1 MKLRILNL
9 NNTLHKL
16 SFSYIFNFKKD
27 KAFSVSTI
35 LSSLALILGIS
46 ILITVMSVMNGFR
59 EQLVDSLSGV
69 NGDITIYNANKD
81 KIKKIQEKNPSI
93 SFVENFQSRVIT
105 SNENGIEGLL
115 MKSLNKDDIYKIPK
129 INQNIFEIEKNID
142 NWVFIGVELARSLDL
157 KVGMPLQINI
167 PGNSM
172 TILGPVLNSRNLTI
186 KGTFNTG
193 VYDFDKY
200 FIFSNIEQF
209 KNNIS
214 NKVIDVYFNNKDFD
228 YSDLDG
234 LNYSTWEDQNQTLA
248 QALSTEKNVMFV
260 ILFFIIVIS
269 SFTIISN
276 QIFFIKEKYK
286 DIVLLKALGIKQ
298 SKICFLFFLN
308 SFFISFFSIVIGTCL
323 GLLLSTNIDSVENF
337 LSYLLN
343 FELWNNEIRYLASMP
358 YSIKFNDIVFIVSI
372 SLFSSLIAS
381 YIPIL
386 RIFRIKPN
394 LILR

>member
-1 MKLRILNL
+1 M

-59 EQLVDSLSGV
+59 EQLVESLSGV
-69 NGDITIYNANKD
+69 NGDITIYDANKD

-115 MKSLNKDDIYKIPK
+115 MKSLNKEDIYKIPK

-142 NWVFIGVELARSLDL
+142 NWVFIGVELARSLNL
-157 KVGMPLQINI
+157 KVGMPVQINI

-172 TILGPVLNSRNLTI
+172 TILGPVLNSRQLTI
-186 KGTFNTG
+186 KGIFNTG

-200 FIFSNIEQF
+200 FIFSNIDQF

-214 NKVIDVYFNNKDFD
+214 NRVTDVYLNNKDFN

-286 DIVLLKALGIKQ
+286 DIILLKALGIKQ
-298 SKICFLFFLN
+298 SKICFIFFLN

-343 FELWNNEIRYLASMP
+343 FELWNNEIRYLTSMP
-358 YSIKFNDIVFIVSI
+358 YSIKLNDIVFIVSI
-372 SLFSSLIAS
+372 SLFSSLVAS

>member
-1 MKLRILNL
+1 L

-59 EQLVDSLSGV
+59 EQLVESLSGV
-69 NGDITIYNANKD
+69 NGDITIYDANKD

-93 SFVENFQSRVIT
+93 SFVENIQSRVIT

-115 MKSLNKDDIYKIPK
+115 MKSLNKEDIYKIPK

-142 NWVFIGVELARSLDL
+142 NWVFIGVELARSLNL
-157 KVGMPLQINI
+157 KVGMPIQINI

-172 TILGPVLNSRNLTI
+172 TILGPVLNSRQLII
-186 KGTFNTG
+186 KGIFNTG

-200 FIFSNIEQF
+200 FIFSNIDQF

-214 NKVIDVYFNNKDFD
+214 NKVIDVYLNNKNFD

-298 SKICFLFFLN
+298 SKICFIFFLN

-343 FELWNNEIRYLASMP
+343 FELWNNEIRYLTSMP
-358 YSIKFNDIVFIVSI
+358 YSIKLNDIVFIVSI
-372 SLFSSLIAS
+372 SLFSSLVAS

>member
-1 MKLRILNL
+1 M

-16 SFSYIFNFKKD
+16 SFAYIFNFRKD

-69 NGDITIYNANKD
+69 NGDITIYDANED
-81 KIKKIQEKNPSI
+81 KIEQIKEKNPSI
-93 SFVENFQSRVIT
+93 SLVQNVQSRVIA
-105 SNENGIEGLL
+105 SNEKGIEGLL
-115 MKSLNKDDIYKIPK
+115 MKSLYKEDLYKIPK
-129 INQNIFEIEKNID
+129 INQNIFEIEREID
-142 NWVFIGVELARSLDL
+142 NWVFIGVELARSLNL
-157 KVGMPLQINI
+157 KVGMPFQINI
-167 PGNSM
+167 PGKSM
-172 TILGPVLNSRNLTI
+172 TILGPVLNSKELII

-209 KNNIS
+209 NTNINS
-214 NKVIDVYFNNKDFD
+214 SVIDIYLNSNDFD

-234 LNYSTWEDQNQTLA
+234 VNYSTWEDQNQTLA

-260 ILFFIIVIS
+260 ILFFIIIIS

-286 DIVLLKALGIKQ
+286 DIILLKALGIQQ

-308 SFFISFFSIVIGTCL
+308 SFFISFFSIILGTCL
-323 GLLLSTNIDSVENF
+323 GLLLSTNIDSVESF

-343 FELWNNEIRYLASMP
+343 FELWNNEIRYLTSMP
-358 YSIKFNDIVFIVSI
+358 YSIRVNDIVFIVSI

-381 YIPIL
+381 YVPIL
-386 RIFRIKPN
+386 RIFKIKPN

>member
-1 MKLRILNL
+1 M

-16 SFSYIFNFKKD
+16 SFAYIFNFRKD

-69 NGDITIYNANKD
+69 NGDITIYDANED
-81 KIKKIQEKNPSI
+81 KIEQIKEKNPSI
-93 SFVENFQSRVIT
+93 SLVQNVQSRVIA
-105 SNENGIEGLL
+105 SNEKGIEGLL
-115 MKSLNKDDIYKIPK
+115 MKSLYKEDLYKIPK
-129 INQNIFEIEKNID
+129 INQNIFEIEREID
-142 NWVFIGVELARSLDL
+142 NWVFIGVELARSLNL
-157 KVGMPLQINI
+157 KVGMPFQINI
-167 PGNSM
+167 PGKSM
-172 TILGPVLNSRNLTI
+172 TILGPVLNSKELII

-209 KNNIS
+209 NTNINS
-214 NKVIDVYFNNKDFD
+214 SVIDIYLNSNDFD

-260 ILFFIIVIS
+260 ILFFIIIIS

-286 DIVLLKALGIKQ
+286 DIILLKALGIRQ

-308 SFFISFFSIVIGTCL
+308 SFFISFFSIILGTCL
-323 GLLLSTNIDSVENF
+323 GLLLSTNIDSVESF

-343 FELWNNEIRYLASMP
+343 FELWNNEIRYLTTMP
-358 YSIKFNDIVFIVSI
+358 YSIRVNDIVFIVSI

-381 YIPIL
+381 YVPIL
-386 RIFRIKPN
+386 RIFKIKPN

>member
-1 MKLRILNL
+1 M

-59 EQLVDSLSGV
+59 EQLVESLSGV
-69 NGDITIYNANKD
+69 NGDITIYDANKD

-93 SFVENFQSRVIT
+93 SFVENIQSRVIT

-115 MKSLNKDDIYKIPK
+115 MKSLNKEDIYKIPK

-142 NWVFIGVELARSLDL
+142 NWVFIGVELARSLNL
-157 KVGMPLQINI
+157 KVGMPIQINI

-172 TILGPVLNSRNLTI
+172 TILGPVLNSRQLTI
-186 KGTFNTG
+186 KGIFNTG

-200 FIFSNIEQF
+200 FIFSNIDQF

-214 NKVIDVYFNNKDFD
+214 NRVTDVYLNNKDFD

-248 QALSTEKNVMFV
+248 QALTTEKNVMFV

-286 DIVLLKALGIKQ
+286 DIILLKALGIKQ
-298 SKICFLFFLN
+298 SKICFIFFLN
-308 SFFISFFSIVIGTCL
+308 SFFISFFSIIIGTCL

-343 FELWNNEIRYLASMP
+343 FELWNNEIRYLTSMP
-358 YSIKFNDIVFIVSI
+358 YSIKLNDIVFIVSI
-372 SLFSSLIAS
+372 SLFSSLVAS

>member
-1 MKLRILNL
+1 M

-59 EQLVDSLSGV
+59 EQLVESLSGV
-69 NGDITIYNANKD
+69 NGDITIYDASKD
-81 KIKKIQEKNPSI
+81 KIKKIKEKNPSI
-93 SFVENFQSRVIT
+93 FFVENLQSRVIT

-115 MKSLNKDDIYKIPK
+115 MKSLNKEDIYKIPK

-142 NWVFIGVELARSLDL
+142 NWVFIGVELARSLNL
-157 KVGMPLQINI
+157 KVGMPIQINI

-172 TILGPVLNSRNLTI
+172 TILGPVLNSRQLTI
-186 KGTFNTG
+186 KGIFNTG

-200 FIFSNIEQF
+200 FIFSNIDQF

-214 NKVIDVYFNNKDFD
+214 NKVIDVYLNNKNFD

-286 DIVLLKALGIKQ
+286 DIILLKALGIKQ
-298 SKICFLFFLN
+298 SKICFIFFLN

-343 FELWNNEIRYLASMP
+343 FELWNNEIRYLTSMP
-358 YSIKFNDIVFIVSI
+358 YSIKLNDIVFIVCI
-372 SLFSSLIAS
+372 SLFSSLVAS

>member
-1 MKLRILNL
+1 M

-59 EQLVDSLSGV
+59 EQLVESLSGV
-69 NGDITIYNANKD
+69 NGDITIYDANKD

-93 SFVENFQSRVIT
+93 SFVENLQSRVIT

-115 MKSLNKDDIYKIPK
+115 MKSLNKEDIYKIPK

-142 NWVFIGVELARSLDL
+142 NWVFIGVELARSLNL
-157 KVGMPLQINI
+157 KVGMPIQINI

-172 TILGPVLNSRNLTI
+172 TILGPVLNSRQLTI
-186 KGTFNTG
+186 KGIFNTG

-200 FIFSNIEQF
+200 FIFSNIDHF

-214 NKVIDVYFNNKDFD
+214 NKVTDVYLNNKNFD
-228 YSDLDG
+228 YMDLDG

-286 DIVLLKALGIKQ
+286 DIILLKALGIKQ
-298 SKICFLFFLN
+298 SKICFIFFLN
-308 SFFISFFSIVIGTCL
+308 SFFISFFSILIGTCL

-343 FELWNNEIRYLASMP
+343 FELWNNEIRYLTSMP
-358 YSIKFNDIVFIVSI
+358 YSIKLNDIVFIVSI
-372 SLFSSLIAS
+372 SLFSSLVAS

>member
-1 MKLRILNL
+1 M

-59 EQLVDSLSGV
+59 EQLVESLSGV
-69 NGDITIYNANKD
+69 NGDITIYDTKKD
-81 KIKKIQEKNPSI
+81 RIEIIQENNPSI
-93 SFVENFQSRVIT
+93 SFVENIQSRVIT

-115 MKSLNKDDIYKIPK
+115 MKSLHKEDIYKIPK
-129 INQNIFEIEKNID
+129 VNKNMFEIEKNID
-142 NWVFIGVELARSLDL
+142 NWVFIGVELARSLNL
-157 KVGMPLQINI
+157 KVGMPIQINI

-172 TILGPVLNSRNLTI
+172 TILGPVLNSRQLII
-186 KGTFNTG
+186 KGIFNTG

-200 FIFSNIEQF
+200 FIFSNIDQF
-209 KNNIS
+209 KNNLN
-214 NKVIDVYFNNKDFD
+214 NKVIDVYLNNKDFD
-228 YSDLDG
+228 YDDLDG

-298 SKICFLFFLN
+298 SKICLLFFLN
-308 SFFISFFSIVIGTCL
+308 SFIISFFSVVLGTCL
-323 GLLLSTNIDSVENF
+323 GLLLSTNIDSVEKF

-343 FELWNNEIRYLASMP
+343 FKLWNNEIRYLASMP
-358 YSIKFNDIVFIVSI
+358 YSIKLNDIVFIVSI

>member
-1 MKLRILNL
+1 M

-16 SFSYIFNFKKD
+16 SFAYIFNFRKD

-69 NGDITIYNANKD
+69 NGDITIYDANVD
-81 KIKKIQEKNPSI
+81 KIEQIKEKNPSI
-93 SFVENFQSRVIT
+93 SLVQNVQSRVIT
-105 SNENGIEGLL
+105 SNEKGIEGLL
-115 MKSLNKDDIYKIPK
+115 MKSLYKEDLYKIPK
-129 INQNIFEIEKNID
+129 INQNIFEIEREID
-142 NWVFIGVELARSLDL
+142 NWVFIGIELARSLNL
-157 KVGMPLQINI
+157 KVGMPFQINI
-167 PGNSM
+167 PGKSM
-172 TILGPVLNSRNLTI
+172 TILGPVLNSKELII

-209 KNNIS
+209 NTNINS
-214 NKVIDVYFNNKDFD
+214 SVIDIYLNSNDFD

-234 LNYSTWEDQNQTLA
+234 VNYSTWEDQNQTLA

-260 ILFFIIVIS
+260 ILFFIIIIS

-286 DIVLLKALGIKQ
+286 DIILLKALGIRQ

-308 SFFISFFSIVIGTCL
+308 SFFISFFSIILGTCL
-323 GLLLSTNIDSVENF
+323 GLLLSTNIDSVESF

-343 FELWNNEIRYLASMP
+343 FELWNNEIRYLTSMP
-358 YSIKFNDIVFIVSI
+358 YSIRLNDIVFIVSI

-386 RIFRIKPN
+386 RIFKIKPN

>member
-1 MKLRILNL
+1 M

-16 SFSYIFNFKKD
+16 SFAYIFNFRKD

-69 NGDITIYNANKD
+69 NGDITIYDANED
-81 KIKKIQEKNPSI
+81 KIEQIKEKNPSI
-93 SFVENFQSRVIT
+93 SLVQNVQSRVIA
-105 SNENGIEGLL
+105 SNEKGIEGLL
-115 MKSLNKDDIYKIPK
+115 MKSLYKEDLYKIPK
-129 INQNIFEIEKNID
+129 INQNIFEIEREID
-142 NWVFIGVELARSLDL
+142 NWVFIGIELARSLNL
-157 KVGMPLQINI
+157 KVGMPFQINI
-167 PGNSM
+167 PGKSM
-172 TILGPVLNSRNLTI
+172 TILGPVLNSKELII

-200 FIFSNIEQF
+200 FIFSNIDQF
-209 KNNIS
+209 NTNINS
-214 NKVIDVYFNNKDFD
+214 SVIDIYLNSNDFD

-234 LNYSTWEDQNQTLA
+234 VNYSTWEDQNQTLA

-260 ILFFIIVIS
+260 ILFFIIIIS

-286 DIVLLKALGIKQ
+286 DIILLKALGIRQ

-308 SFFISFFSIVIGTCL
+308 SFFISFFSIILGTCL
-323 GLLLSTNIDSVENF
+323 GLLLSTNIDSVESF

-343 FELWNNEIRYLASMP
+343 FELWNNEIRYLTSMP
-358 YSIKFNDIVFIVSI
+358 YSIRVNDIVFIVSI

-381 YIPIL
+381 YVPIL
-386 RIFRIKPN
+386 RIFKIKPN

>member
-1 MKLRILNL
+1 M

-16 SFSYIFNFKKD
+16 SFAYIFNFRKD

-69 NGDITIYNANKD
+69 NGDITIYDANED
-81 KIKKIQEKNPSI
+81 KIEQIKEKNPSI
-93 SFVENFQSRVIT
+93 SLVQNVQSRVIA
-105 SNENGIEGLL
+105 SNEKGIEGLL
-115 MKSLNKDDIYKIPK
+115 MKSLYKEDLYKIPK
-129 INQNIFEIEKNID
+129 INQNIFEIEREID
-142 NWVFIGVELARSLDL
+142 NWVFIGIELARSLNL
-157 KVGMPLQINI
+157 KVGMPFQINI
-167 PGNSM
+167 PGKSM
-172 TILGPVLNSRNLTI
+172 TILGPVLNSKELII
-186 KGTFNTG
+186 KGIFNTG

-209 KNNIS
+209 NTNINS
-214 NKVIDVYFNNKDFD
+214 SVIDIYLNSNDFD

-234 LNYSTWEDQNQTLA
+234 VNYSTWEDQNQTLA

-260 ILFFIIVIS
+260 ILFFIIIIS

-286 DIVLLKALGIKQ
+286 DIILLKALGIPQ

-308 SFFISFFSIVIGTCL
+308 SFFISFFSIILGTCL
-323 GLLLSTNIDSVENF
+323 GLLLSTNIDSVESF

-343 FELWNNEIRYLASMP
+343 FELWNNEIRYLTSMP
-358 YSIKFNDIVFIVSI
+358 YSIRLNDIVFIVSI

-386 RIFRIKPN
+386 RIFKIKPN

>member
-1 MKLRILNL
+1 M

-81 KIKKIQEKNPSI
+81 KIKKIQEKNPTI
-93 SFVENFQSRVIT
+93 SFVENIQSRVIT

-115 MKSLNKDDIYKIPK
+115 MKSLNEDDIYKIPK
-129 INQNIFEIEKNID
+129 INQKIFEIEKNID
-142 NWVFIGVELARSLDL
+142 NWVYIGVELARSLNL

-172 TILGPVLNSRNLTI
+172 TILGPVLNSKQLTI
-186 KGTFNTG
+186 KGIFNTG

-200 FIFSNIEQF
+200 FIFSNIDQF

-214 NKVIDVYFNNKDFD
+214 NKVIDVYLNNKDFD
-228 YSDLDG
+228 YTDLDD

-286 DIVLLKALGIKQ
+286 DIILLKALGIKQ

-323 GLLLSTNIDSVENF
+323 GLLLSINIDSVENF

-343 FELWNNEIRYLASMP
+343 FELWNNEIRYLTSMP
-358 YSIKFNDIVFIVSI
+358 YSIKLNDIVFIVSI

>member
-1 MKLRILNL
+1 M

-59 EQLVDSLSGV
+59 EQLVESLSGV
-69 NGDITIYNANKD
+69 NGDITIYDANKD
-81 KIKKIQEKNPSI
+81 KIKKIQEKYPSI
-93 SFVENFQSRVIT
+93 SFVENLQSRVIT

-115 MKSLNKDDIYKIPK
+115 MKSLNKEDIYKIPK

-142 NWVFIGVELARSLDL
+142 NWVFIGVELARSLNL
-157 KVGMPLQINI
+157 KVGMPIQINI

-172 TILGPVLNSRNLTI
+172 TILGPVLNSRQLTI
-186 KGTFNTG
+186 KGIFNTG

-200 FIFSNIEQF
+200 FIFSNIDQF

-214 NKVIDVYFNNKDFD
+214 NKVIDVYLNNKNFD

-286 DIVLLKALGIKQ
+286 DIILLKALGIKQ
-298 SKICFLFFLN
+298 SKICFIFFLN

-343 FELWNNEIRYLASMP
+343 FELWNNEIRYLTSMP
-358 YSIKFNDIVFIVSI
+358 YSIKLNDIVFIVSI
-372 SLFSSLIAS
+372 SLFSSLVAS

>member
-1 MKLRILNL
+1 M

-16 SFSYIFNFKKD
+16 SFAYIFNFRKD

-69 NGDITIYNANKD
+69 NGDITIYDANED
-81 KIKKIQEKNPSI
+81 KIEQIKEKNPSI
-93 SFVENFQSRVIT
+93 SLVQNVQSRVIA
-105 SNENGIEGLL
+105 SNEKGIEGLL
-115 MKSLNKDDIYKIPK
+115 MKSLYKEDLYKIPK
-129 INQNIFEIEKNID
+129 INQNIFEIEREID
-142 NWVFIGVELARSLDL
+142 NWVFIGIELARSLNL
-157 KVGMPLQINI
+157 KVGMPFQINI
-167 PGNSM
+167 PGKSM
-172 TILGPVLNSRNLTI
+172 TILGPVLNSKELI
-186 KGTFNTG
+186 IEGIFNTG

-209 KNNIS
+209 NTNINS
-214 NKVIDVYFNNKDFD
+214 SVIDIYLNSNDFD

-234 LNYSTWEDQNQTLA
+234 VNYSTWEDQNQTLA

-260 ILFFIIVIS
+260 ILFFIIIIS

-286 DIVLLKALGIKQ
+286 DIILLKALGIRQ

-308 SFFISFFSIVIGTCL
+308 SFFISFFSIILGTCL
-323 GLLLSTNIDSVENF
+323 GLLLSTNIDSVESF

-343 FELWNNEIRYLASMP
+343 FELWNNEIRYLTSMP
-358 YSIKFNDIVFIVSI
+358 YSIRLNDIVFIVSI

-386 RIFRIKPN
+386 RIFKIKPN

>member
-1 MKLRILNL
+1 M

-59 EQLVDSLSGV
+59 EQLVESLSGV
-69 NGDITIYNANKD
+69 NGDITIYDANKD

-93 SFVENFQSRVIT
+93 SFVENIQSRVIT

-115 MKSLNKDDIYKIPK
+115 MKSLNKEDIYKIPK

-142 NWVFIGVELARSLDL
+142 NWVFIGVELARSLNL
-157 KVGMPLQINI
+157 KVGMPIQINI

-172 TILGPVLNSRNLTI
+172 TILGPVLNSRQLTI
-186 KGTFNTG
+186 KGIFNTG

-200 FIFSNIEQF
+200 FIFSNIDQF

-214 NKVIDVYFNNKDFD
+214 NKVIDVYLNNKNFD
-228 YSDLDG
+228 YRDLDG

-286 DIVLLKALGIKQ
+286 DIILLKALGIKQ
-298 SKICFLFFLN
+298 SKICFIFFLN

-343 FELWNNEIRYLASMP
+343 FELWNNEIRYLTSMP
-358 YSIKFNDIVFIVSI
+358 YSIKLNDIVFIVSI
-372 SLFSSLIAS
+372 SLFSSLVAS

>member
-1 MKLRILNL
+1 M

-59 EQLVDSLSGV
+59 EQLVESLSGV
-69 NGDITIYNANKD
+69 NGDITIYDANKD

-93 SFVENFQSRVIT
+93 SFVENIQSRVIT

-115 MKSLNKDDIYKIPK
+115 MKSLNKEDIYKIPK

-142 NWVFIGVELARSLDL
+142 NWVFIGVELARSLNL
-157 KVGMPLQINI
+157 KVGMPIQINI

-172 TILGPVLNSRNLTI
+172 TILGPVLNSRQLTI
-186 KGTFNTG
+186 KGIFNTG

-200 FIFSNIEQF
+200 FIFSNIDQF
-209 KNNIS
+209 KDNIS
-214 NKVIDVYFNNKDFD
+214 NKVIDVYLNNKNFD
-228 YSDLDG
+228 YRDLDG

-286 DIVLLKALGIKQ
+286 DIILLKALGIKQ
-298 SKICFLFFLN
+298 SKICFIFFLN

-343 FELWNNEIRYLASMP
+343 FELWNNEIRYLTSMP
-358 YSIKFNDIVFIVSI
+358 YSIKLNDIVFIVSI
-372 SLFSSLIAS
+372 SLFSSLVAS

>member
-1 MKLRILNL
+1 M

-59 EQLVDSLSGV
+59 EQLVESLSGV
-69 NGDITIYNANKD
+69 NGDITIYDANKD

-93 SFVENFQSRVIT
+93 SFVENLQSRVIT
-105 SNENGIEGLL
+105 TNENGIEGLL
-115 MKSLNKDDIYKIPK
+115 MKSLNKEDIYKIPK

-142 NWVFIGVELARSLDL
+142 NWVFIGVELARSLNL

-172 TILGPVLNSRNLTI
+172 TILGPVLNSRQLTI
-186 KGTFNTG
+186 KGIFNTG

-200 FIFSNIEQF
+200 FIFSNIDQF

-214 NKVIDVYFNNKDFD
+214 NKVIDVYLNNKNFD

-286 DIVLLKALGIKQ
+286 DIILLKALGIKQ
-298 SKICFLFFLN
+298 SKICFIFFLN

-343 FELWNNEIRYLASMP
+343 FELWNNEIRYLTSMP
-358 YSIKFNDIVFIVSI
+358 YSIKLNDIVFIVSI
-372 SLFSSLIAS
+372 SLFSSLVAS

>member
-1 MKLRILNL
+1 M

-59 EQLVDSLSGV
+59 EQLVESLSGV
-69 NGDITIYNANKD
+69 NGDITIYDANKD

-93 SFVENFQSRVIT
+93 SFVENIQSRVIT

-115 MKSLNKDDIYKIPK
+115 MKSLNKEDIYKIPK

-142 NWVFIGVELARSLDL
+142 NWVFIGVELARSLNL
-157 KVGMPLQINI
+157 KVGMPIQINI

-172 TILGPVLNSRNLTI
+172 TILGPVLNSRQLTI
-186 KGTFNTG
+186 KGIFNTG

-200 FIFSNIEQF
+200 FIFSNIDQF
-209 KNNIS
+209 KNNTS
-214 NKVIDVYFNNKDFD
+214 NKVIDVYLNNKNFD

-286 DIVLLKALGIKQ
+286 DIILLKALGIKQ
-298 SKICFLFFLN
+298 SKICFIFFLN

-343 FELWNNEIRYLASMP
+343 FELWNNEIRYLTSMP
-358 YSIKFNDIVFIVSI
+358 YSIKLNDIVFIVSI
-372 SLFSSLIAS
+372 SLFSSLVAS

>member
-1 MKLRILNL
+1 L

-16 SFSYIFNFKKD
+16 SFAYIFNFRKD

-69 NGDITIYNANKD
+69 NGDITIYDANED
-81 KIKKIQEKNPSI
+81 KIEQIKEKNPSI
-93 SFVENFQSRVIT
+93 SLVQNVQSRVIA
-105 SNENGIEGLL
+105 SNEKGIEGLL
-115 MKSLNKDDIYKIPK
+115 MKSLYKEDLYKIPK
-129 INQNIFEIEKNID
+129 INQNIFEIEREID
-142 NWVFIGVELARSLDL
+142 NWVFIGVELARSFNL
-157 KVGMPLQINI
+157 KVGMPFQINI
-167 PGNSM
+167 PGKSM
-172 TILGPVLNSRNLTI
+172 TILGPVLNSKELII

-209 KNNIS
+209 NTNINS
-214 NKVIDVYFNNKDFD
+214 SVIDIYLNSNDFD

-234 LNYSTWEDQNQTLA
+234 VNYSTWEDQNQTLA

-260 ILFFIIVIS
+260 ILFFIIIIS

-286 DIVLLKALGIKQ
+286 DIILLKALGIRQ

-308 SFFISFFSIVIGTCL
+308 SFFISFFSIILGTCL
-323 GLLLSTNIDSVENF
+323 GLLLSTNIDSVESF

-343 FELWNNEIRYLASMP
+343 FELWNNEIRYLTSMP
-358 YSIKFNDIVFIVSI
+358 YSIRVNDIVFIVSI

-381 YIPIL
+381 YVPIL
-386 RIFRIKPN
+386 RIFKIKPN

>member
-1 MKLRILNL
+1 M

-16 SFSYIFNFKKD
+16 SFAYIFNFRKD

-69 NGDITIYNANKD
+69 NGDITIYDANED
-81 KIKKIQEKNPSI
+81 KIEQIKEKNPSI
-93 SFVENFQSRVIT
+93 SLVQNVQSRVIA
-105 SNENGIEGLL
+105 SNEKGIEGLL
-115 MKSLNKDDIYKIPK
+115 MKSLYKEDLYKIPK
-129 INQNIFEIEKNID
+129 INQNIFEIEREID
-142 NWVFIGVELARSLDL
+142 NWVFIGVELARSLNL
-157 KVGMPLQINI
+157 KVGMPFQINI
-167 PGNSM
+167 PGKSM
-172 TILGPVLNSRNLTI
+172 TILGPVLNSKDLII
-186 KGTFNTG
+186 KGIFNTG

-209 KNNIS
+209 NTNINS
-214 NKVIDVYFNNKDFD
+214 SVIDIYLNSNDFD

-234 LNYSTWEDQNQTLA
+234 VNYSTWEDQNQTLA

-260 ILFFIIVIS
+260 ILFFIIIIS

-286 DIVLLKALGIKQ
+286 DIILLKALGIRQ

-308 SFFISFFSIVIGTCL
+308 SFFISFFSIILGTCL
-323 GLLLSTNIDSVENF
+323 GLLLSTNIDSVESF

-343 FELWNNEIRYLASMP
+343 FELWNNEIRYLTSMP
-358 YSIKFNDIVFIVSI
+358 YSIRVNDIVFIVSI

-381 YIPIL
+381 YVPIL
-386 RIFRIKPN
+386 RIFKIKPN

>member
-1 MKLRILNL
+1 M

-16 SFSYIFNFKKD
+16 SFAYIFNFRKD

-69 NGDITIYNANKD
+69 NGDITIYDANED
-81 KIKKIQEKNPSI
+81 KIEQIKEKNPSI
-93 SFVENFQSRVIT
+93 SLVQNVQSRVIA
-105 SNENGIEGLL
+105 SNEKGIEGLL
-115 MKSLNKDDIYKIPK
+115 MKSLYKEDLYKIPK
-129 INQNIFEIEKNID
+129 INQNIFEIEREID
-142 NWVFIGVELARSLDL
+142 NWVFIGVELARSLNL
-157 KVGMPLQINI
+157 KVGMPFQINI
-167 PGNSM
+167 PGKSM
-172 TILGPVLNSRNLTI
+172 TILGPVLNSKELII
-186 KGTFNTG
+186 KGIFNTG

-209 KNNIS
+209 NTNINS
-214 NKVIDVYFNNKDFD
+214 SVIDIYLNSNDFD

-234 LNYSTWEDQNQTLA
+234 VNYSTWEDQNQTLA

-260 ILFFIIVIS
+260 ILFFIIIIS

-286 DIVLLKALGIKQ
+286 DIILLKALGIRQ

-308 SFFISFFSIVIGTCL
+308 SFFISFFSIILGTCL
-323 GLLLSTNIDSVENF
+323 GLLLSTNIDSVESF

-343 FELWNNEIRYLASMP
+343 FELWNNEIRYLTSMP
-358 YSIKFNDIVFIVSI
+358 YSIRLNDIIFIVSI

-386 RIFRIKPN
+386 RIFKIKPN